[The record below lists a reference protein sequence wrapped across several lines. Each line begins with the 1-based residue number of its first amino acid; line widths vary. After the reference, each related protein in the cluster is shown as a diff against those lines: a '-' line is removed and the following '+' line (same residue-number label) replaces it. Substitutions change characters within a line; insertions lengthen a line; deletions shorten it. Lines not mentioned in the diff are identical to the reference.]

1 MEQEIE
7 RRVMTT
13 AKEQQSV
20 LVQKTG
26 VEPSLTEP
34 DMKQYLGAVLKE
46 IKILK
51 NVEEILG
58 KGKDIL
64 ESSYEFFVCSGV
76 GGLRLVYNN
85 YFKVYEKIIEKYRKG
100 EHKGIKLVT
109 SIVDKECADL
119 VKKFLT

>member
-20 LVQKTG
+20 LVKKTG
-26 VEPSLTEP
+26 VVPSLTES

-51 NVEEILG
+51 NVEEILN

-64 ESSYEFFVCSGV
+64 ESSYEFFVCSGF

-85 YFKVYEKIIEKYRKG
+85 YFKVY
-100 EHKGIKLVT
+100 
-109 SIVDKECADL
+109 
-119 VKKFLT
+119 KK